1 MYCFNSFSFSIIFY
15 FFSASLVC
23 NNWNERGNFSF
34 PSLKSIQEF
43 FMILFLFSFVEN
55 KKVTFQQFLFM
66 TSLIQRFYF
75 TALASLKN
83 KIWCVLYAQF
93 RMFCLKLSTTL
104 LSFTLFNIQ
113 HLLPLRIIFL
123 KQKRTKAFEWFLT
136 RAYSE
141 TFREGFLYL
150 LLEL

>member
-1 MYCFNSFSFSIIFY
+1 
-15 FFSASLVC
+15 
-23 NNWNERGNFSF
+23 
-34 PSLKSIQEF
+34 
-43 FMILFLFSFVEN
+43 
-55 KKVTFQQFLFM
+55 M

-113 HLLPLRIIFL
+113 HLLPLRIIIL
-123 KQKRTKAFEWFLT
+123 KQKRTKAFE
-136 RAYSE
+136 
-141 TFREGFLYL
+141 
-150 LLEL
+150 